1 MRDRRLREF
10 VASKPFVCN
19 WGCLEEDAASE
30 VRWRPPGKG
39 GAFFS
44 TRYAVW
50 SVFGGRVL

>member
-10 VASKPFVCN
+10 VASKPFVCD
-19 WGCLEEDAASE
+19 WGCLEEDAALE

-44 TRYAVW
+44 TRYAV
-50 SVFGGRVL
+50 